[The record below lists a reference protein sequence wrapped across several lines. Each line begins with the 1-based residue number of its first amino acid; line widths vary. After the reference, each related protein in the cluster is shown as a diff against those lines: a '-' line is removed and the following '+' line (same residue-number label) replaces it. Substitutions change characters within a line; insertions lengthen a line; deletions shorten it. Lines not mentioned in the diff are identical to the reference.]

1 MDRRNKNALLI
12 AFAII
17 ALGAFFLARTFINSG
32 QVAVARM
39 EPSELAMLARVENL
53 QRGMSRAEVV
63 AVLGEPDEDKFLRM
77 IWFVNGNPFNG
88 IAVDFRLDGARRVM
102 WISLGRFFYERQL

>member
-1 MDRRNKNALLI
+1 MDRRNKNALFI
-12 AFAII
+12 AFVAISI
-17 ALGAFFLARTFINSG
+17 GAFFLARTFVNSG
-32 QVAVARM
+32 QAAVARM

-53 QRGMSRAEVV
+53 QRGMSRAEVT

-88 IAVDFRLDGARRVM
+88 IAIDFRPDGARRVM